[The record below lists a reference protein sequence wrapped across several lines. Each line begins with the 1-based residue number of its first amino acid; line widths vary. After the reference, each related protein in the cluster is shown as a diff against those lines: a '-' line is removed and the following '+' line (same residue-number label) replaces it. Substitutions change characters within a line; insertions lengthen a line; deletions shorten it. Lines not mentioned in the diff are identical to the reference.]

1 MVADEFSNVARLLAA
16 LDEHVFT
23 VELGQEGPLRPVTP
37 GPAADWLR
45 ALSDDASGVSEDL
58 AARLRRGE
66 PAQTAYRLPGDGR
79 LLWLRAR
86 TRRGPDGCL
95 LAEGLLSAL
104 PGEQDLRR
112 DGPGVDGLTGVL
124 DRTTFRAAVEDE
136 LERAGEWRSTPGL
149 ILLGL
154 DRLGH
159 VNHVHGRAAGDEA
172 LADCA
177 RRLTRR
183 VRGADHVGRWAGGTF
198 AVLVRNIADDSTLRR
213 IAEGLCASVETDL
226 LTASVGAARPVGGV
240 TGADALLDAA
250 ERAVA
255 AARRRGGNNVRLA
268 VEVGEDDLVAEDPE
282 AVHVAQTLALATS
295 IREGMPYVHCQ
306 QVADLSVHLA
316 ERLGA
321 PPRVVL
327 RSRLGGW
334 LHDVGKIA
342 IPDRVLIK
350 AGPLEPEE
358 WELMKQ
364 HTVIGDQIVRRVAG
378 VSEASGAV
386 RSHHER
392 WDGSGYPDR
401 LEGPAIPLEA
411 RIVAVT
417 DAYSAIT
424 SPRVHQAARS
434 QDEATSELRRSAG
447 THLDPTVVDALCEA
461 LSEGVGVSRRPG
473 DPSQSPQ
480 QAA

>member
-1 MVADEFSNVARLLAA
+1 MVADEFSNLARLLAA

-23 VELGQEGPLRPVTP
+23 AELDPEGPLRPVTP
-37 GPAADWLR
+37 GPASDWLR
-45 ALSDDASGVSEDL
+45 ALGADGSGIAEDI

-79 LLWLRAR
+79 LLWFRALA
-86 TRRGPDGCL
+86 RRRPDGRL
-95 LAEGLLSAL
+95 VAEGLLSPL
-104 PGEQDLRR
+104 PGEQEPRA
-112 DGPGVDGLTGVL
+112 DGPGIDGLTGVL
-124 DRTTFRAAVEDE
+124 DRSTFRALVEDE
-136 LERAGEWRSTPGL
+136 LARAVEWRAVPGL
-149 ILLGL
+149 ILIGL

-159 VNHVHGRAAGDEA
+159 VNHVHGRAAGDDA
-172 LADCA
+172 LADVA
-177 RRLTRR
+177 RRLARR

-198 AVLVRNIADDSTLRR
+198 AVLVRNIADDDVLRR
-213 IAEGLCASVETDL
+213 IAEGLREAVESDL
-226 LTASVGAARPVGGV
+226 LTASVGAARPGGGAS
-240 TGADALLDAA
+240 TADALLDAA
-250 ERAVA
+250 ERALA
-255 AARRRGGNNVRLA
+255 AARRRGGNNVRLTA
-268 VEVGEDDLVAEDPE
+268 DVAEDDLVAEDPE

-321 PPRVVL
+321 SPRIVL
-327 RSRLGGW
+327 RARLGGW

-364 HTVIGDQIVRRVAG
+364 HTVIGDEIVRRVAG
-378 VSEASGAV
+378 VAEASGAV

-434 QDEATSELRRSAG
+434 REEAASELRRSAG
-447 THLDPTVVDALCEA
+447 THLDPTVVDALCTA
-461 LSEGVGVSRRPG
+461 LDEGIGVSRRPG
-473 DPSQSPQ
+473 DPGQGS